1 MRLKM
6 DNVTCLIINEA
17 ELDAAHEEMGRLL
30 EIGDH
35 NRSKAENDRLGVL
48 GVLVRHYEDQRW
60 ALDMPDPIEAILI
73 RMADL
78 GLQQSDLLCE
88 FSNKTTASQM
98 LSRKRVLTLPVIR
111 RLAARLTLPVALLA
125 QEYQLA
131 PDAEPDDKA
140 LSATG

>member
-1 MRLKM
+1 M
-6 DNVTCLIINEA
+6 DNIIRLITSEA
-17 ELDAAHEEMGRLL
+17 DLDAAHEEIGRLL
-30 EIGDH
+30 KIGDH
-35 NRSKAENDRLGVL
+35 NRSKDEDERLGVL
-48 GVLVRHYEDQRW
+48 GVLVRDYEDQHW

-111 RLAARLTLPVALLA
+111 RLAARLTLPVAVLA

-131 PDAEPDDKA
+131 PDAERDDEA
-140 LSATG
+140 VPATG